1 MKYIA
6 VRDQVLAVEIREEG
20 RPLVLLHGLG
30 ADSAEDEAVVSAAV
44 VQLTELID
52 RKRTAA

>member
-6 VRDQVLAVEIREEG
+6 VRDQVLAVEVRG
-20 RPLVLLHGLG
+20 GP
-30 ADSAEDEAVVSAAV
+30 APCAAAFVSAVV

-52 RKRTAA
+52 RKRTDEIAGSGGGMT